1 MNCLQCH
8 KEIAEY
14 SNFCYYCGARQVSA
28 PSAAP
33 RPQKRLMRSSTDCK
47 LGGVCGGLAEY
58 LDVDSTIVRLIWVV
72 LILFPFPLIPAVL
85 GYFVAWVVIPQAP
98 PPIPVEVSAQPA
110 APSAPSAPGHGSAQ
124 TA

>member
-1 MNCLQCH
+1 MNCQQCH

-14 SNFCYYCGARQVSA
+14 SNFCYYCGARQNPNAA
-28 PSAAP
+28 PSAAA

-47 LGGVCGGLAEY
+47 LGGVCGGIAEY

-85 GYFVAWVVIPQAP
+85 GYFVAWLVIPQAP
-98 PPIPVEVSAQPA
+98 LPLPVEVSAQPA
-110 APSAPSAPGHGSAQ
+110 APSAPSAPGSAQ

>member
-1 MNCLQCH
+1 MNCQNCQ

-14 SNFCYYCGARQVSA
+14 SNFCYYCGARQNSNAA

-47 LGGVCGGLAEY
+47 LGGVCGGIAEY

-72 LILFPFPLIPAVL
+72 LVIFPFPLIPAVL
-85 GYFVAWVVIPQAP
+85 GYFIAWLVIPQAP
-98 PPIPVEVSAQPA
+98 PPIPVESPAQPV
-110 APSAPSAPGHGSAQ
+110 APSAPGSAQ

>member
-1 MNCLQCH
+1 MNCQNCQ

-14 SNFCYYCGARQVSA
+14 SNFCYYCGARQHSG

-33 RPQKRLMRSSTDCK
+33 RLQKRLMRSSTDCK
-47 LGGVCGGLAEY
+47 LGGVCGGIAEY

-72 LILFPFPLIPAVL
+72 LVIFPFPLIPAVL
-85 GYFVAWVVIPQAP
+85 GYFIAWLVIPQAL
-98 PPIPVEVSAQPA
+98 PPIPVEAPAQPA
-110 APSAPSAPGHGSAQ
+110 APSAPGHGSAQ

>member
-1 MNCLQCH
+1 MNCQNCQ

-14 SNFCYYCGARQVSA
+14 SNFCYYCGARQNTNAA

-47 LGGVCGGLAEY
+47 LGGVCGGIAEY

-72 LILFPFPLIPAVL
+72 LVIFPFPLIPAVL
-85 GYFVAWVVIPQAP
+85 GYFIAWLVIPQAP
-98 PPIPVEVSAQPA
+98 PPIPVEAPVQPA
-110 APSAPSAPGHGSAQ
+110 APPASGHGSAQ